1 MTHLRKNQMHRN
13 QTGRKLMSK
22 EMISLYYDLGSISNR
37 DLQVLYEYRI
47 LKVPS
52 HELTEIL
59 RAVPQEFEINEW
71 RTSEKEIEGYDTV
84 YETHF
89 EVECENHV
97 PFLEFLPEDTQDWKW
112 ICDFIGIDVDKDK
125 VILYSST
132 NHLSN
137 LKTIIYQNLTLR
149 QIESLLLDI
158 LDALAALGND
168 IDALESDI
176 SRVISDNS
184 NIEQRPEGLIDNLLK
199 LEVNEKETK
208 IVDAEVYIKKS
219 ELSRL
224 YTNPSQTELNGLLPV
239 YKQAVDLRLIAKSRH
254 VVQNITAPRIQISGN
269 GDLIIRNLKG
279 QVIIT
284 KWVGTVTIIDCPEVH
299 FQASS
304 IRNRCILKQLQISR
318 NSTIYLENFLHQID
332 SLSVVLSSTVR
343 HWNGLVK
350 SLDFVGPGCTYW
362 CSQYVTL
369 PGSSKLPTAE
379 TITATV
385 MDFRLKD
392 IYGVLSREVD
402 NLLIV
407 NQRQVQNRVANA
419 EPPIQPYQ
427 CTLSYSVKGN
437 TTAPNSTQ

>member
-1 MTHLRKNQMHRN
+1 M
-13 QTGRKLMSK
+13 
-22 EMISLYYDLGSISNR
+22 YYDLGSISNR
-37 DLQVLYEYRI
+37 DLQILYEYRI
-47 LKVPS
+47 LKIPS

-59 RAVPQEFEINEW
+59 RAVPKEFEINDW
-71 RTSEKEIEGYDTV
+71 AVSEKEIEGYDIV
-84 YETHF
+84 YETRF
-89 EVECENHV
+89 ELECENHV

-112 ICDFIGIDVDKDK
+112 ICDFIGIDVLKDK
-125 VILYSST
+125 VIMYSST
-132 NHLSN
+132 NN
-137 LKTIIYQNLTLR
+137 ITRLKTIIYQNLTLR

-168 IDALESDI
+168 IDALELDIARVTSD
-176 SRVISDNS
+176 DS
-184 NIEQRPEGLIDNLLK
+184 NIEQRPEGLINNLLK
-199 LEVNEKETK
+199 LEGNEETK
-208 IVDAEVYIKKS
+208 IVDAGVYIKKS

-224 YTNPSQTELNGLLPV
+224 YANPSQTDLNGLLPA
-239 YKQAVDLRLIAKSRH
+239 YKQAVDLRLITRRRH

-299 FQASS
+299 FQANLLK
-304 IRNRCILKQLQISR
+304 NRCILKKLKIAR
-318 NSTIYLENFLHQID
+318 NSTIYLENFPHQID

-379 TITATV
+379 KIAATV

-402 NLLIV
+402 NLLII
-407 NQRQVQNRVANA
+407 NQKQVQNQVANA
-419 EPPIQPYQ
+419 EPPVQPYQ
-427 CTLSYSVKGN
+427 CTLSYSANGN
-437 TTAPNSTQ
+437 TTAPDSTQ

>member
-1 MTHLRKNQMHRN
+1 M
-13 QTGRKLMSK
+13 
-22 EMISLYYDLGSISNR
+22 YYDLGSISNR
-37 DLQVLYEYRI
+37 DLQILYEYRI
-47 LKVPS
+47 LKIPS

-59 RAVPQEFEINEW
+59 RAVPKEFEINDW
-71 RTSEKEIEGYDTV
+71 AVSEKEIEGYDIV
-84 YETHF
+84 YETRF
-89 EVECENHV
+89 ELECENHV

-112 ICDFIGIDVDKDK
+112 ICDFIGIDVLKDK
-125 VILYSST
+125 VIMYSST
-132 NHLSN
+132 NN
-137 LKTIIYQNLTLR
+137 ITRLKTIIYQNLTLR

-176 SRVISDNS
+176 ARVTSDDS
-184 NIEQRPEGLIDNLLK
+184 NIEQRPEGLINNLLK
-199 LEVNEKETK
+199 LEGNEETK
-208 IVDAEVYIKKS
+208 IVDAGVYIKKS

-224 YTNPSQTELNGLLPV
+224 YANPSQTDLNGLLPA
-239 YKQAVDLRLIAKSRH
+239 YKQAVDLRLITRRRH

-299 FQASS
+299 FQANLLK
-304 IRNRCILKQLQISR
+304 NRCILKKLKIAR
-318 NSTIYLENFLHQID
+318 NSTIYLENFPHQID

-379 TITATV
+379 KIAATV

-402 NLLIV
+402 NLLII
-407 NQRQVQNRVANA
+407 NQKQVQNQVANA
-419 EPPIQPYQ
+419 EPPVQPYQ
-427 CTLSYSVKGN
+427 CTLSYSANGN
-437 TTAPNSTQ
+437 TTAPDSTQ

>member
-1 MTHLRKNQMHRN
+1 MYYA
-13 QTGRKLMSK
+13 MST
-22 EMISLYYDLGSISNR
+22 ISNR

-47 LKVPS
+47 LKIPS

-59 RAVPQEFEINEW
+59 RAVPQEFQITEW
-71 RTSEKEIEGYDTV
+71 VASEKEIEGYDAV

-89 EVECENHV
+89 ELECGDHV
-97 PFLEFLPEDTQDWKW
+97 PFLEFLPEDSQDWKW
-112 ICDFIGIDVDKDK
+112 VCDFIGIDVSTTG
-125 VILYSST
+125 VTLYSAT
-132 NHLSN
+132 NKLTD
-137 LKTIIYQNLTLR
+137 LKTIIYQNLTFR

-158 LDALAALGND
+158 LDSLAALGND

-176 SRVISDNS
+176 ARVTSDNS
-184 NIEQRPEGLIDNLLK
+184 NIEQRPEGLINNLLK
-199 LEVNEKETK
+199 LEGNEETK
-208 IVDAEVYIKKS
+208 IVDAGVYIKKS

-224 YTNPSQTELNGLLPV
+224 YANPSQTDLNGLLPA
-239 YKQAVDLRLIAKSRH
+239 YKQAVDLRLITKRRH

-269 GDLIIRNLKG
+269 GDLIIRNLTG

-284 KWVGTVTIIDCPEVH
+284 KWVGTVTVIDCPEVH

-304 IRNRCILKQLQISR
+304 LKNRCILKKLKISR
-318 NSTIYLENFLHQID
+318 NSTIYLENFPHQID

-379 TITATV
+379 TIAATV

-402 NLLIV
+402 KLLII
-407 NQRQVQNRVANA
+407 NQKQVQNQVANA

-427 CTLSYSVKGN
+427 CTLSYSANGN

>member
-1 MTHLRKNQMHRN
+1 M
-13 QTGRKLMSK
+13 
-22 EMISLYYDLGSISNR
+22 YYNLGSISNR
-37 DLQVLYEYRI
+37 DLQILYEYRI
-47 LKVPS
+47 LKIPS

-59 RAVPQEFEINEW
+59 RAVPKEFEINDW
-71 RTSEKEIEGYDTV
+71 AVSEKEIEGYDIV
-84 YETHF
+84 YETRF
-89 EVECENHV
+89 ELECENHV

-112 ICDFIGIDVDKDK
+112 ICDFIGIDVLKDK
-125 VILYSST
+125 VIMYSST
-132 NHLSN
+132 NN
-137 LKTIIYQNLTLR
+137 ITRLKTIIYQNLTLR

-176 SRVISDNS
+176 ARVTSDDS
-184 NIEQRPEGLIDNLLK
+184 NIEQRPEGLINNLLK
-199 LEVNEKETK
+199 LEGNEETK
-208 IVDAEVYIKKS
+208 IVDAGVYIKKS

-224 YTNPSQTELNGLLPV
+224 YANPSQTDLNGLLPA
-239 YKQAVDLRLIAKSRH
+239 YKQAVDLRLITRRRH

-299 FQASS
+299 FQANLLK
-304 IRNRCILKQLQISR
+304 NRCILKKLKIAR
-318 NSTIYLENFLHQID
+318 NSTIYLENFPHQID

-379 TITATV
+379 KIAATV

-402 NLLIV
+402 NLLII
-407 NQRQVQNRVANA
+407 NQKQVQNQVANA
-419 EPPIQPYQ
+419 EPPVQPYQ
-427 CTLSYSVKGN
+427 CTLSYSANGN
-437 TTAPNSTQ
+437 TTAPDSTQ

>member
-1 MTHLRKNQMHRN
+1 M
-13 QTGRKLMSK
+13 
-22 EMISLYYDLGSISNR
+22 YYNLGSISNR
-37 DLQVLYEYRI
+37 DLQILYEYRI
-47 LKVPS
+47 LKIPS

-59 RAVPQEFEINEW
+59 RAVPKEFEINDW
-71 RTSEKEIEGYDTV
+71 AVSEKEIEGYDIV
-84 YETHF
+84 YETRF
-89 EVECENHV
+89 ELECENHV

-112 ICDFIGIDVDKDK
+112 ICDFIGIDVLKDK
-125 VILYSST
+125 VIMYSST
-132 NHLSN
+132 NN
-137 LKTIIYQNLTLR
+137 ITRLKTIIYQNLTLR

-168 IDALESDI
+168 IEALESDI
-176 SRVISDNS
+176 ARVTSDDS
-184 NIEQRPEGLIDNLLK
+184 NIEQRPEGLINNLLK
-199 LEVNEKETK
+199 LEGNEEETK
-208 IVDAEVYIKKS
+208 IIDAGVYIKKS

-224 YTNPSQTELNGLLPV
+224 YANPSQTDLNGLLPA
-239 YKQAVDLRLIAKSRH
+239 YKQAVDLRLITRRRH

-299 FQASS
+299 FQANLLK
-304 IRNRCILKQLQISR
+304 NRCILKKLKIAR
-318 NSTIYLENFLHQID
+318 NSTIYLENFPHQID

-379 TITATV
+379 KIAATV

-402 NLLIV
+402 NLLII
-407 NQRQVQNRVANA
+407 NQKQVQNQVANA
-419 EPPIQPYQ
+419 EPPVQPYQ
-427 CTLSYSVKGN
+427 CTLSYSANGN
-437 TTAPNSTQ
+437 TTAPDSTQ

>member
-1 MTHLRKNQMHRN
+1 M
-13 QTGRKLMSK
+13 
-22 EMISLYYDLGSISNR
+22 YYDLGSISNR
-37 DLQVLYEYRI
+37 DLQILYEYRI
-47 LKVPS
+47 LKIPS

-59 RAVPQEFEINEW
+59 RAVPKEFEINDW
-71 RTSEKEIEGYDTV
+71 AVSEKEIEGYDIV
-84 YETHF
+84 YETRF
-89 EVECENHV
+89 ELECENHV

-112 ICDFIGIDVDKDK
+112 ICAFIGIDVLKDK
-125 VILYSST
+125 VIMYSST
-132 NHLSN
+132 NN
-137 LKTIIYQNLTLR
+137 ITRLKTIIYQNLTLR

-176 SRVISDNS
+176 ARVTSDDS
-184 NIEQRPEGLIDNLLK
+184 NIEQRPEGLINNLLK
-199 LEVNEKETK
+199 LEGNEEETK
-208 IVDAEVYIKKS
+208 IVDAGVYIKKS

-224 YTNPSQTELNGLLPV
+224 YANPSQTDLNGLLPA
-239 YKQAVDLRLIAKSRH
+239 YKQAVDLRLITRRRH

-299 FQASS
+299 FQASLLK
-304 IRNRCILKQLQISR
+304 NRCILKKLKIAR
-318 NSTIYLENFLHQID
+318 NSTIYLENFPHQID

-350 SLDFVGPGCTYW
+350 SLDFVGPGCIYW

-379 TITATV
+379 KIAATV

-402 NLLIV
+402 NLLII
-407 NQRQVQNRVANA
+407 NQKQVQNQVANA
-419 EPPIQPYQ
+419 EPPVQPYQ
-427 CTLSYSVKGN
+427 CTLSYSANGN
-437 TTAPNSTQ
+437 TTAPDSTQ

>member
-1 MTHLRKNQMHRN
+1 M
-13 QTGRKLMSK
+13 
-22 EMISLYYDLGSISNR
+22 YYDLGSISNR
-37 DLQVLYEYRI
+37 DLQILYEYRI
-47 LKVPS
+47 LKIPS

-59 RAVPQEFEINEW
+59 RAVPKEFEINDW
-71 RTSEKEIEGYDTV
+71 AVSEKEIEGYTVV
-84 YETHF
+84 YETRF
-89 EVECENHV
+89 ELECENHV

-112 ICDFIGIDVDKDK
+112 ICAFIGIDVLKDK
-125 VILYSST
+125 VILYSNT
-132 NHLSN
+132 NN
-137 LKTIIYQNLTLR
+137 ITKLKTIIYQNLTLR
-149 QIESLLLDI
+149 QIESVLLDI
-158 LDALAALGND
+158 FDSLAALGND

-176 SRVISDNS
+176 ARVTSDNS
-184 NIEQRPEGLIDNLLK
+184 NIEQRPEGLINNLLK
-199 LEVNEKETK
+199 LEGNEETK
-208 IVDAEVYIKKS
+208 IVDAGVYIKKS

-224 YTNPSQTELNGLLPV
+224 YANPSQTDLNGLLPA
-239 YKQAVDLRLIAKSRH
+239 YKQAVDLRLITKRRH

-284 KWVGTVTIIDCPEVH
+284 KWVGTVTVIDCPEVH

-304 IRNRCILKQLQISR
+304 LKNRCILKKLKISR
-318 NSTIYLENFLHQID
+318 NSTIYLENFPHQID

-379 TITATV
+379 TIAATV

-402 NLLIV
+402 KLLII
-407 NQRQVQNRVANA
+407 NQKQVQNQVANA

-427 CTLSYSVKGN
+427 CTLSYSANGN